1 MAENNNQLM
10 VKSISELSGMDF
22 IIMDYQRGYRWTK
35 VEVEELLED
44 LLAFAKRQDKSK
56 GEFYCLQPVVVRDRE
71 THYEVIDGQ
80 QRLTTLYLILTCLKQ
95 PISFIYPS
103 FKLFEIDYRTRIG
116 SKEFLKKIDN
126 PEADSQDYIDYYFM
140 TEAYETIKEWFK
152 PDNLSDTLRNDIINA
167 LLSHNIV
174 KENVNGEEKDVD
186 VANNVR
192 VIWYEIS
199 KDEEATSVDIFTRLN
214 VGKIPLTDSELVK
227 ALFLNSN
234 NFKGNDQEL
243 AKVQLSNEWNE
254 IEQNLQNDSFWY
266 FLKRS
271 SDTLE
276 YPNRIEFIF
285 DVISGRNLNS
295 SKNFTFHK
303 FQELVE
309 KDGVDKTWDKIKSIY
324 LIFREWYEDRE
335 LYHLLGYLFEESN
348 IKINDVIQN
357 WEDLSKSDFKKRWLK
372 RKVEETIKDLDYTNL
387 QYKENNAGIK
397 KVLLL
402 FNILTSL
409 LKENSLTRFPFDKFK
424 KEQWDIEHVCSQT
437 DKQLESKDVL
447 PWCKDIIMYYFR
459 TVDLPDIKTRI
470 EELGYDNDLGQE
482 LIQIY
487 GLYNSGDK
495 DLVKARELF
504 DKMQARF
511 KESEASIKN
520 RDNIG
525 NLTLLDAKTNRS
537 YKNAFYPIKRMKI
550 VENDESGIFIPIA
563 TKNMF
568 LKFYSNQVAN
578 MIEWTEQDRIDY
590 LEKMSEV
597 IDNYINNN
605 SDGTE

>member
-35 VEVEELLED
+35 VEVKELLED

-95 PISFIYPS
+95 PISFIYPG

-126 PEADSQDYIDYYFM
+126 PEGASQDYIDYYFM

-271 SDTLE
+271 SNTLE

-285 DVISGRNLNS
+285 DIISGRNLNS

-324 LIFREWYEDRE
+324 LILREWYEDRE

-409 LKENSLTRFPFDKFK
+409 LKENSLTRFSFDKFK

-447 PWCKDIIMYYFR
+447 PWVKDIIMYYFR

-470 EELGYDNDLGQE
+470 KELGYDNDLGQE

-511 KESEASIKN
+511 KESDASIKN

-537 YKNAFYPIKRMKI
+537 YRNAFYPIKRMKI

-590 LEKMSEV
+590 LEKLSEV

>member
-409 LKENSLTRFPFDKFK
+409 LKENSLTRFSFDKFK

-470 EELGYDNDLGQE
+470 KELGYDNDLGQE

-511 KESEASIKN
+511 KESDASIKN

>member
-1 MAENNNQLM
+1 MAENNNRLM

-22 IIMDYQRGYRWTK
+22 FIMDYQRGYRWTK

-56 GEFYCLQPVVVRDRE
+56 GEFYCFQPVVVRDRE

-80 QRLTTLYLILTCLKQ
+80 QRLTTLYLILTCLKK

-140 TEAYETIKEWFK
+140 TEAYETIKEWLK

-186 VANNVR
+186 VANNVG

-303 FQELVE
+303 FQDLVE

-357 WEDLSKSDFKKRWLK
+357 WEDLSKSDFKKKLLR

-409 LKENSLTRFPFDKFK
+409 LKENSLTRFSFDKFK

-447 PWCKDIIMYYFR
+447 PWYKDIIMYYFR

-470 EELGYDNDLGQE
+470 KELGYDKDLG
-482 LIQIY
+482 
-487 GLYNSGDK
+487 
-495 DLVKARELF
+495 
-504 DKMQARF
+504 
-511 KESEASIKN
+511 
-520 RDNIG
+520 
-525 NLTLLDAKTNRS
+525 
-537 YKNAFYPIKRMKI
+537 
-550 VENDESGIFIPIA
+550 
-563 TKNMF
+563 
-568 LKFYSNQVAN
+568 
-578 MIEWTEQDRIDY
+578 
-590 LEKMSEV
+590 
-597 IDNYINNN
+597 
-605 SDGTE
+605 

>member
-44 LLAFAKRQDKSK
+44 LLAFAKRQDKSN

-152 PDNLSDTLRNDIINA
+152 PDKLSDTLRNDIINA

-357 WEDLSKSDFKKRWLK
+357 WEVLSKSDFKKIWLK
-372 RKVEETIKDLDYTNL
+372 SKVEETIKDLDYTNL

-409 LKENSLTRFPFDKFK
+409 LKENSLTRFSFDKFK

-470 EELGYDNDLGQE
+470 KELGYDNGLGQE

-495 DLVKARELF
+495 DLVKAKELF

-511 KESEASIKN
+511 KESDASIKN

>member
-254 IEQNLQNDSFWY
+254 IEQNRQNDSFWY

-372 RKVEETIKDLDYTNL
+372 GKVEETIKDLDYTNL

-409 LKENSLTRFPFDKFK
+409 LKENSLTRFSFDKFK

-447 PWCKDIIMYYFR
+447 PWCKDVIMYYFR

-470 EELGYDNDLGQE
+470 KELGYDNDLGQE

-511 KESEASIKN
+511 KENDASIKN

>member
-409 LKENSLTRFPFDKFK
+409 LKENSLTRFSFDKFK

-470 EELGYDNDLGQE
+470 KELGYDNDLGQE

-487 GLYNSGDK
+487 RLYNSGDK

-511 KESEASIKN
+511 KESDASIKN

-550 VENDESGIFIPIA
+550 VQNDESGIFIPIA